1 MIRLSAWLRGGV
13 ACSLIV
19 ASQAAA
25 DVMYIAT
32 EAGTL
37 LRYDVN
43 AVGTPS
49 LLSSTTKPGLVRPY
63 GLATR
68 LNGDLIVGDRG
79 PCTACAGGGMMSI
92 DAPECSSIGD
102 VLGIE
107 AWKDAVFPIVLS
119 MEQVNAAALDAKR
132 RLTED
137 DKASVENSLREL
149 EALIARFETAH

>member
-1 MIRLSAWLRGGV
+1 MDERFAR
-13 ACSLIV
+13 
-19 ASQAAA
+19 QAAVLCRLVS
-25 DVMYIAT
+25 DYREGVR
-32 EAGTL
+32 GL
-37 LRYDVN
+37 N
-43 AVGTPS
+43 A
-49 LLSSTTKPGLVRPY
+49 
-63 GLATR
+63 
-68 LNGDLIVGDRG
+68 LIQRIEG
-79 PCTACAGGGMMSI
+79 
-92 DAPECSSIGD
+92 IGD

>member
-1 MIRLSAWLRGGV
+1 MDERFAR
-13 ACSLIV
+13 
-19 ASQAAA
+19 QAA
-25 DVMYIAT
+25 V
-32 EAGTL
+32 
-37 LRYDVN
+37 LRRLVSDYREGVRGLN
-43 AVGTPS
+43 A
-49 LLSSTTKPGLVRPY
+49 LVQRIE
-63 GLATR
+63 G
-68 LNGDLIVGDRG
+68 
-79 PCTACAGGGMMSI
+79 
-92 DAPECSSIGD
+92 IGD